1 MEKDSKI
8 PLGKWELFNHIKEE
22 SVKDPFYMTKILLST
37 VGKNTVDIL
46 VRIALYVIVVY
57 PALTTVLHVPNGVAA
72 LLVVVGIILYH
83 SSLAIYHRIVNE
95 AKDNNK
101 GEKKNGL
108 SGV

>member
-1 MEKDSKI
+1 MEKNSKVS
-8 PLGKWELFNHIKEE
+8 PGKWELFNHIKEE
-22 SVKDPFYMTKILLST
+22 CVNDPFYMTKILLTT
-37 VGKNTVDIL
+37 VGKNTIDIV

-95 AKDNNK
+95 ANDN
-101 GEKKNGL
+101 GSEKKNNGL